1 MIAPASGNMRQLP
14 WRCSLLIYLGLT
26 SLIWLVFGQ
35 TLRHQFV
42 AYDDQ
47 NYVYENPVVTAG
59 FTASGIRAAF
69 AEPQARNWHPL
80 TTLSHMLDCQLFGLD
95 PAGHHFTSVLLHT
108 AATLLLFSVLRRMT
122 GSTWRSAFVAGVFAI
137 HPLRVE
143 SVAWVAERKDVLS
156 AFFFMLTL
164 GLYARYVARPR
175 VLSYAAVIVS
185 FALALMAKPMVVT
198 LPFLLLLLDYWPLQR
213 LGELN
218 SGNAGTRSNS
228 RVVVEKVP
236 LVLLSLGTGVATLI
250 AQKSTV
256 SYGEQTPLLWRLGTA
271 ATACVTYIRQ
281 MFWPAKLTV
290 FYPHPPGG
298 PAPGPVLFSL
308 VLIAL
313 LTAIAFRVRK
323 KHPYLI
329 VGWLWYL
336 ICLSPTLGLI
346 PVGLQAHADR
356 YTYLPQI
363 GLSWAIAW
371 FAVDLG
377 ARRVWA
383 FCGTAALTGLTWLA
397 WLQTSSWLNTETL
410 WRHAVT
416 VMPDNGVA
424 HYNLG
429 VLERDRGHLDEAISH
444 YERALASGGD
454 TEGSSHLSPA
464 IVHNALGVALA
475 QKGLEQE
482 AIAHYRQAIA
492 LRADL
497 ADAHTNLAT
506 ALLATGAATEAIDHF
521 RKAASLPPED
531 ANSHF
536 RLAVALERSGQR
548 AEAISEYRRA
558 LALTTDPELVRRL
571 KAAIDRQWSVR

>member
-1 MIAPASGNMRQLP
+1 MIAPASRNMRQRP
-14 WRCSLLIYLGLT
+14 WRYSLLVCLGLT
-26 SLIWLVFGQ
+26 SLIWFVFGQ
-35 TLRHQFV
+35 TLRHQFL

-59 FTASGIRAAF
+59 FTANGIRTAF
-69 AEPQARNWHPL
+69 TEPQASNWHPL

-108 AATLLLFSVLRRMT
+108 AATLLLFSVLWRMT
-122 GSTWRSAFVAGVFAI
+122 GSTWRSAFVAAVFAI

-164 GLYARYVARPR
+164 GLYVRYVARPR
-175 VLSYAAVIVS
+175 ALSYAAVIVS
-185 FALALMAKPMVVT
+185 FAFGLMAKPMLVT
-198 LPFLLLLLDYWPLQR
+198 LPFLLLLLDYWPLR
-213 LGELN
+213 RFEKLDSE
-218 SGNAGTRSNS
+218 NAATRS
-228 RVVVEKVP
+228 RARLILEKVP
-236 LVLLSLGTGVATLI
+236 LLLLALGAGVATLI

-256 SYGEQTPLLWRLGTA
+256 SYAEQTPLLWRLGTA

-290 FYPHPPGG
+290 FYPQSPGG
-298 PAPGPVLFSL
+298 PALAPGLFS
-308 VLIAL
+308 VGFIAF
-313 LTAIAFRVRK
+313 LTAIAFRLRK
-323 KHPYLI
+323 KHPYLM
-329 VGWLWYL
+329 VGWLWNL

-363 GLSWAIAW
+363 GLYFAITW
-371 FAVDLG
+371 LAVDLG

-383 FCGTAALTGLTWLA
+383 FVAPAALAGLTWLA

-410 WRHAVT
+410 WRHALA
-416 VMPDNGVA
+416 VMPDNAVA

-429 VLERDRGHLDEAISH
+429 ALERDRGHLDEAISH
-444 YERALASGGD
+444 YERALAASGD
-454 TEGSSHLSPA
+454 AERSSHLSPA
-464 IVHNALGVALA
+464 IVHNALGVALDR
-475 QKGLEQE
+475 KGLRQE
-482 AIAHYRQAIA
+482 AIAHYRQSIA
-492 LRADL
+492 LRPDF

-506 ALLATGAATEAIDHF
+506 ALVATGETAEAIDHF
-521 RKAASLPPED
+521 RKAASLPPEE

-548 AEAISEYRRA
+548 AEALSEYRRA
-558 LALTTDPELVRRL
+558 LELTTDPELAHKL
-571 KAAIDRQWSVR
+571 KTAIDRQ